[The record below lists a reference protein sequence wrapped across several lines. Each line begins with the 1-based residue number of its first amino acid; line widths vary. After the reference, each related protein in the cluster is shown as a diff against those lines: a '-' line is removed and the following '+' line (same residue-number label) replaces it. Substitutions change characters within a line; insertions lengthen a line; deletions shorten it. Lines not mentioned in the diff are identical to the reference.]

1 MTTEDEITK
10 LKKRVTL
17 LEQELERIAP
27 LGNDQDRRLKVLE
40 DAFLLLRASSS
51 IPARTESQATD

>member
-27 LGNDQDRRLKVLE
+27 LGNDQDRRLKILE
-40 DAFLLLRASSS
+40 DALLLRASSS
-51 IPARTESQATD
+51 IPARTENQATD

>member
-10 LKKRVTL
+10 LKKRVTI
-17 LEQELERIAP
+17 LEEELERIAP

-40 DAFLLLRASSS
+40 DAFLLRASTST
-51 IPARTESQATD
+51 PARTENQATD